1 MMNLRDEQTIIKSWS
16 CDKDII
22 VSVDCTAFNH
32 EKFIQQALDG
42 FLSQKTSFPI
52 EILVHDD
59 ASTDNTAVI
68 IQEYEKKYPRLIRP
82 IYQTENQ
89 YSKGARI
96 SFDYQFPRARGKYI
110 AICEGDDYWTDP
122 NKLQMQVDFLESHP
136 DYSMCFHGAEEQ
148 NEENLYT
155 DSEHNL
161 VQDKDYTAEDLLDHW
176 IIPTASI
183 VMRRESACYPLKNPS
198 KIVYG
203 DYFIF
208 FSCLALGK
216 VRGFS
221 RKMSVY
227 RVNQNSITHNP
238 KYKKNII
245 LKMPDNWECFK
256 ENFPFAPQ
264 HAVNK
269 ILAFYYWQRASYQP
283 TLKQSLNDRKKAFS
297 TAPLV
302 AFLMIFRPA
311 VMCGIS
317 FLSKYFGGAKIRG
330 LVRKVTSKV

>member
-1 MMNLRDEQTIIKSWS
+1 MNLRDEQTIIKSWS

-122 NKLQMQVDFLESHP
+122 NKLQMQVDFLEAHP
-136 DYSMCFHGAEEQ
+136 EYSMCFHGAEIKFET
-148 NEENLYT
+148 NLYT
-155 DSEHNL
+155 QAECKD
-161 VQDKDYTAEDLLDHW
+161 VQDRDYTAGELLDHW
-176 IIPTASI
+176 VIPTASI
-183 VMRRESACYPLKNPS
+183 VMRRECAHYPFKNPS
-198 KIVYG
+198 AIVYG
-203 DYFIF
+203 DYFIVF
-208 FSCLALGK
+208 ACLSIGK
-216 VRGFS
+216 IRGFS
-221 RKMSVY
+221 QKMSVY
-227 RVNQNSITHNP
+227 RVNQGSVLNNP
-238 KYKKNII
+238 KFKSRHQMR
-245 LKMPDNWECFK
+245 MPENWECFK
-256 ENFPFAPQ
+256 ENFPFAPRHQ
-264 HAVNK
+264 VNK
-269 ILAFYYWQRASYQP
+269 YLAFHYWQRAHYQP
-283 TLKQSLNDRKKAFS
+283 TLRLSLQDRKKAIAAS
-297 TAPLV
+297 PLV
-302 AFLMIFRPA
+302 SFLMIFRPMVIA
-311 VMCGIS
+311 ATV
-317 FLSKYFGGAKIRG
+317 FLSKYFDGEKIRAT
-330 LVRKVTSKV
+330 VRKITTRV